1 MSFQTFL
8 SKNHLN
14 NRKQTKGLIPKKD
27 NSIKIKFCGN
37 DFGGSQIHTLLG
49 KLDYIIRTYKKA
61 CHTIYIIFYDNFEPR
76 DKMTYILLEY
86 IICMLYKEYGY
97 NIDVYAKQ
105 CTTSIDTAGLKGSLL
120 DGLMSGSM
128 SMDDFCRQFEK
139 KLYYYHFRRMIKK
152 DDDSFAISNLMF
164 DIKHYLTNVAIS
176 PDDAARIAEIVS
188 ELTDNA
194 CEHAGS
200 DCLVDIDIPQEFY
213 KAKDDLT
220 GEYYSVNI
228 CVINFSD
235 SCLGDNLKN
244 KIINKRYRKHSRY
257 DQLEEAYK
265 NHKKFF
271 KGKYNED
278 CFFMISTFQNKI
290 SGRDRETETGGKGLT
305 QLLTELETNI
315 CNGYVLSGGKVIVF
329 KPELIEYNDGGWVGF
344 NKEKDFINTIPD
356 DKAIDYSET
365 YLNGTGYN
373 LTLIYRRQE
382 DDGK

>member
-14 NRKQTKGLIPKKD
+14 NRKQTKGLILRKD
-27 NSIKIKFCGN
+27 NSIVIKFSGN
-37 DFGGSQIHTLLG
+37 KFGGNQIHILLG
-49 KLDYIIRTYKKA
+49 KLNYIVKTYKKA
-61 CHTIYIIFYDNFEPR
+61 CHTIYIIFYEIFVPK

-86 IICMLYKEYGY
+86 IIRMLYEEYGY
-97 NIDVYAKQ
+97 DIIVCANE
-105 CTTSIDTAGLKGSLL
+105 CTTMIDTAGLRGSLL
-120 DGLMSGSM
+120 DGLMSGNMSM
-128 SMDDFCRQFEK
+128 SDFCRQFEK
-139 KLYYYHFRRMIKK
+139 KLYYYHFRRLIKK

-164 DIKHYLTNVAIS
+164 DVKHYLTNVAIS
-176 PDDAARIAEIVS
+176 PDDAARISEIVS
-188 ELTDNA
+188 ELADNA

-200 DCLVDIDIPQEFY
+200 DCLVDIDIPQDFY
-213 KAKDDLT
+213 RTEDDLT

-235 SCLGDNLKN
+235 NCLGDSLKN
-244 KIINKRYRKHSRY
+244 KIKNKRYKSHSRY
-257 DQLEEAYK
+257 DQLDLAYK

-271 KGKYNED
+271 KEKYNED
-278 CFFMISTFQNKI
+278 CFFMISTFQNRI

-315 CNGYVLSGGKVIVF
+315 CNGYVLSGDKVIVF
-329 KPELIEYNDGGWVGF
+329 MPELIEYNDDEWVGF
-344 NKEKDFINTIPD
+344 NKDKDFINRIPD
-356 DKAIDYSET
+356 DEVISYSDT

-382 DDGK
+382 NGGE